1 MRELI
6 IFIVGILIMLV
17 LMMKTSIGAFAAMLL
32 AALLIAI
39 GCGIPANDA
48 ITVVVDGF
56 GNSCRSL
63 GLVIIFGTMLGA
75 FLEKS
80 NAMQRISRTMIK
92 TCGEDRSDAALGIT
106 GFIVGIPVFS
116 DVALIM
122 LSPLA
127 KALAKRTKF
136 SVGAL
141 GTVLSL
147 SLLTTF
153 ALVAPTPG
161 PLAIAEMLG
170 LDIGVSIIWGLLA
183 AVVSTIVGMA
193 FCRLFLNKK
202 PDSWWTKTEI
212 EEERE
217 EDQQKAPAE
226 VELSEEELPG
236 FLTSLLPILGPIA
249 LIIANSICGAVLP
262 DDSPVI
268 AVTSFFGNKNIAL
281 AVGVVMCIIL
291 LGKYFGPKTVSK
303 VMAESLSQA
312 GPVMFI
318 TAAGST
324 LAAVVNATTIG
335 DTMANGLAASGLP
348 IVLVP
353 FLISGFSKFAQGSG
367 STAGI
372 MSAGLTAP
380 LVQAGLISAP
390 VAFVSVCAGTLFL
403 AHVNNSFFWVFS
415 NIFGFDTKTTL
426 KSLCVGSSIVALG
439 GLVVAIA
446 MSFFM

>member
-17 LMMKTSIGAFAAMLL
+17 LMMRTSIGAFAAMLL

-48 ITVVVDGF
+48 ISVVVDGF
-56 GNSCRSL
+56 GSSCKSL

-92 TCGEDRSDAALGIT
+92 TCGEDRSDVALGIT

-127 KALAKRTKF
+127 KALSKRTKF

-141 GTVLSL
+141 GTILSL
-147 SLLTTF
+147 TLLTTF

-161 PLAIAEMLG
+161 PLAISEMLG
-170 LDIGVSIIWGLLA
+170 LDVGISIMWGLLA
-183 AVVSTIVGMA
+183 AAVATIVGIL
-193 FCRLFLNKK
+193 FCRLFLNDK
-202 PDSWWTKTEI
+202 PEAWWTKTDI
-212 EEERE
+212 EE
-217 EDQQKAPAE
+217 DNAGSAQKE
-226 VELSEEELPG
+226 TVEKDLSEEELPG
-236 FLTSLLPILGPIA
+236 FITSLLPILGPII
-249 LIIANSICGAVLP
+249 LIIVNSVCGAVLP
-262 DDSPVI
+262 EDSPVLG
-268 AVTSFFGNKNIAL
+268 VTKFLGNKNIAL

-291 LGKYFGPKTVSK
+291 LGKYFGKKTISK
-303 VMAESLSQA
+303 VMSDSLSQA

-324 LAAVVNATTIG
+324 LAAVVNATSIG

-390 VAFVSVCAGTLFL
+390 VAFVSACAGTLFL

-439 GLVVAIA
+439 GLAVAIV

>member
-1 MRELI
+1 MNEIIVFLI
-6 IFIVGILIMLV
+6 AIAIMLF
-17 LMMKTSIGAFAAMLL
+17 LMMKTSMGAFASMLL
-32 AALLIAI
+32 AALLIAM

-48 ITVVVDGF
+48 ISTVVDGF
-56 GNSCRSL
+56 GNSCKSL
-63 GLVIIFGTMLGA
+63 GIVIIFGTMLGS
-75 FLEKS
+75 FLEKA
-80 NAMQRISRTMIK
+80 NAMQRISKTMIK
-92 TCGEDRSDAALGIT
+92 TCGEDKSDVALGIT

-127 KALAKRTKF
+127 KALSKRTKF
-136 SVGAL
+136 KVGAL
-141 GTVLSL
+141 ATMLSI

-161 PLAIAEMLG
+161 PLAIAEIFH
-170 LDIGVSIIWGLLA
+170 LDVGVSIIWGLIA
-183 AVVSTIVGMA
+183 AVVATIVGML
-193 FCRLFLNKK
+193 FCRLVLNKK
-202 PDSWWTKTEI
+202 DDSWWVKTEI
-212 EEERE
+212 EEEKE
-217 EDQQKAPAE
+217 AHEVIEKA
-226 VELSEEELPG
+226 ELDDSEMPS
-236 FLTSLLPILGPIA
+236 FFISLLPILGPIL
-249 LIIANSICGAVLP
+249 LIIVNSVCGVLFEEG
-262 DDSPVI
+262 SSI
-268 AVTSFFGNKNIAL
+268 LAVTEFLGNKNIAL
-281 AVGVVMCIIL
+281 AFGVLLCIVL
-291 LGKYFGPKTVSK
+291 LGKYFGKKEVSK
-303 VMAESLSQA
+303 VMSDSLSAA

-324 LAAVVNATTIG
+324 LAAVVNTTSIG
-335 DTMANGLAASGLP
+335 DTFTTALAASGLP

-380 LVQAGLISAP
+380 LIEAGLISAP

-426 KSLCVGSSIVALG
+426 KSLCVGSSLVALG
-439 GLVVAIA
+439 GLAVAIV
-446 MSFFM
+446 MSLFM

>member
-1 MRELI
+1 MNEII
-6 IFIVGILIMLV
+6 IFVVGIAIMLV
-17 LMMKTSIGAFAAMLL
+17 LMIKTSMGAFVSMLL

-48 ITVVVDGF
+48 ISVVVNGF
-56 GNSCRSL
+56 GKSCKNL
-63 GLVIIFGTMLGA
+63 GIVIIFGTMLGS
-75 FLEKS
+75 FLERAH
-80 NAMQRISRTMIK
+80 AMQRISKTMIDA
-92 TCGEDRSDAALGIT
+92 CGEEKSDIALGLT

-122 LSPLA
+122 LNPLA
-127 KALAKRTKF
+127 KALSKKTSF
-136 SVGAL
+136 HVGAL
-141 GTVLSL
+141 ATILSI

-161 PLAIAEMLG
+161 PLAIAEIFH
-170 LDIGVSIIWGLLA
+170 LDVGISIIWGLTA
-183 AVVSTIVGMA
+183 AIVGTIFGLI
-193 FCRLFLNKK
+193 FCRFWLNKK
-202 PDSWWTKTEI
+202 QDSWWTRTEI
-212 EEERE
+212 E
-217 EDQQKAPAE
+217 AE
-226 VELSEEELPG
+226 KEAAETAVQEVADNEMPSFPI
-236 FLTSLLPILGPIA
+236 SLLPILGPIA
-249 LIIANSICGAVLP
+249 LIIMNSVCSLVFP
-262 DDSPVI
+262 EDSGIVEI
-268 AVTSFFGNKNIAL
+268 TNFLGNKNIAL
-281 AVGVVMCIIL
+281 AFGVLLCIVL
-291 LGKYFGPKTVSK
+291 LGKYFGKNEVSK
-303 VMAESLSQA
+303 VMSDSLSAA

-335 DTMANGLAASGLP
+335 DTFTSVLANSGLP

-353 FLISGFSKFAQGSG
+353 FLVSGFSKFAQGSG

-380 LVQAGLISAP
+380 LVEAGLISAP
-390 VAFVSVCAGTLFL
+390 VAFVAACSGTLFL

-439 GLVVAIA
+439 GLLVAVI